1 METIPRNVSRF
12 FVSSTLSTRG
22 FSRVVWTRAENLKRK
37 TSGTQ
42 GMSIHDENWNETL
55 QELHFKDEKKNSTDR
70 LDFTSAQLERKMK
83 QTHENCIL

>member
-42 GMSIHDENWNETL
+42 GMSIHDEN
-55 QELHFKDEKKNSTDR
+55 
-70 LDFTSAQLERKMK
+70 
-83 QTHENCIL
+83 